1 MTFSTHLRTWLRDI
15 SLSAAALCILGLTS
29 AAHAEDA
36 TSLTIATW
44 GGAYGQSQQAAYF
57 QPFTESTGTKITTV
71 TYDGS
76 FDAIK
81 AKLGESPT
89 PDVVDLSSG
98 GLDRLCRDGL
108 LEAIDPATLG
118 MSEGGAADDFLAGGL
133 PSCGVASM
141 AWAMA
146 LVIDRQAFP
155 KSQPTKIADL
165 LNLKTYPGKRALPNG
180 PRYTLE
186 LALLADG
193 VAPDQVYAEL
203 GTPAGADRA
212 FAALD
217 KIKPEIVWWNKAT
230 EPLALLASKK
240 AAIAAGYSG
249 RIFRA
254 LAGNRE
260 SMDLIWDGQIYDLD
274 IWAVPKTASN
284 KGAAKR
290 FIAFAVAPE
299 HLAAQARLI
308 AYGPMRK
315 SAIPLV
321 GKHPEIGVEMM
332 RFLPTAPENFK
343 NALKFDEAWW
353 NEHGGD
359 LAARFETWRELAAT
373 AQGAAPGAKPSQP
386 Q

>member
-1 MTFSTHLRTWLRDI
+1 MI
-15 SLSAAALCILGLTS
+15 CLGS

-36 TSLTIATW
+36 TALTIATW
-44 GGAYGQSQQAAYF
+44 GGAYGQSQQDAYF
-57 QPFTESTGTKITTV
+57 QPFMESTGTKV

-76 FDAIK
+76 FEAIK
-81 AKLGESPT
+81 TKLDETPV

-98 GLDRLCRDGL
+98 SLDRLCRDGL

-118 MSEGGAADDFLAGGL
+118 TSEGSAADDFLAGGL

-141 AWAMA
+141 AWSMA
-146 LVIDRQAFP
+146 LVFDRQAFP
-155 KSQPTKIADL
+155 KSPPSKITDL
-165 LNLKTYPGKRALPNG
+165 LDLQHFPGKRALPNG

-193 VAPDQVYAEL
+193 IAPDHVYTEL
-203 GTPAGADRA
+203 ATPAGVDRA

-217 KIKPEIVWWNKAT
+217 KIKAEIVWWNKAT
-230 EPLALLASKK
+230 EPIALLAAKK
-240 AAIAAGYSG
+240 ATIAAGYSG

-254 LAGNRE
+254 LAGSRD
-260 SMDLIWDGQIYDLD
+260 SMDLLWDGQIYDLD
-274 IWAVPKTASN
+274 VWAVPKTAPN
-284 KGAAKR
+284 KDAAKR
-290 FIAFAVAPE
+290 FIAFAAAPE
-299 HLAAQARLI
+299 RLAAQARLI

-321 GKHPEIGVEMM
+321 GKHPAIGVEMM

-343 NALKFDEAWW
+343 NALKFDEPWW
-353 NEHGGD
+353 SEHGEE
-359 LAARFETWRELAAT
+359 LAKRFETWRELAAT
-373 AQGAAPGAKPSQP
+373 AQGAAPAPKAAQP

>member
-1 MTFSTHLRTWLRDI
+1 MNLSAHLRTWFRER
-15 SLSAAALCILGLTS
+15 SLGGGALCIMCLAS
-29 AAHAEDA
+29 AAHAQDA
-36 TSLTIATW
+36 VTLTIATW

-57 QPFTESTGTKITTV
+57 QPFTESTGTKITTL

-81 AKLGESPT
+81 TKLGESPA

-98 GLDRLCRDGL
+98 SLDRLCRDGL
-108 LEAIDPATLG
+108 LETVDPATLG
-118 MSEGGAADDFLAGGL
+118 SEGGGADDFLAGGL

-146 LVIDRQAFP
+146 LVVDRQAFP

-165 LNLKTYPGKRALPNG
+165 LDLKAFPGKRALPNG

-193 VAPDQVYAEL
+193 VAPDQVYSEL
-203 GTPAGADRA
+203 ATPAGVDRA

-240 AAIAAGYSG
+240 AVIAAGYNG

-254 LAGNRE
+254 LAGSRE
-260 SMDLIWDGQIYDLD
+260 SMDLLWDGQIYDLD
-274 IWAVPKTASN
+274 IWAVPKTAPN
-284 KGAAKR
+284 KDAAKR
-290 FIAFAVAPE
+290 FIAFAATPE
-299 HLAAQARLI
+299 RLAAQARLI
-308 AYGPMRK
+308 GYGPMRK

-353 NEHGGD
+353 NERGGD
-359 LAARFETWRELAAT
+359 VAKRFETWRELAAT
-373 AQGAAPGAKPSQP
+373 AQGAAPGPKQAQP

>member
-1 MTFSTHLRTWLRDI
+1 MTLSTQLRTWWGEI
-15 SLSAAALCILGLTS
+15 SLNTALCILSLIS
-29 AAHAEDA
+29 AAHAETA
-36 TSLTIATW
+36 ESLTIATW

-57 QPFTESTGTKITTV
+57 RPFTESTGTKITTV

-81 AKLGESPT
+81 AKLSEDPA

-98 GLDRLCRDGL
+98 SLDRLCRDGL
-108 LEAIDPATLG
+108 LETVDPATLST
-118 MSEGGAADDFLAGGL
+118 SEGGVADDFLASGL

-146 LVIDRQAFP
+146 LVVDRQAFP
-155 KSQPTKIADL
+155 KSQPSKIADL
-165 LNLKTYPGKRALPNG
+165 LDLKAYPGKRALPNG

-193 VAPDQVYAEL
+193 VAPDQVYTQL

-217 KIKPEIVWWNKAT
+217 KIKPEIVWWTKAT

-254 LAGNRE
+254 LAGNRD
-260 SMDLIWDGQIYDLD
+260 SMDLLWDGQIYDLD
-274 IWAVPKTASN
+274 VWAVPKSAAN
-284 KGAAKR
+284 KDLAKR
-290 FIAFAVAPE
+290 FIAFAAAPE
-299 HLAAQARLI
+299 RLAAQARLI

-321 GKHPEIGVEMM
+321 GKQPEIGVEMM

-343 NALKFDEAWW
+343 NALKFDEIWW

-373 AQGAAPGAKPSQP
+373 AQGAAPGPKPAQP

>member
-1 MTFSTHLRTWLRDI
+1 MTLSNQLRARLGEI
-15 SLSAAALCILGLTS
+15 SLGSAVLCILSLAS

-36 TSLTIATW
+36 SSLTIATW

-57 QPFTESTGTKITTV
+57 QPFTESTGTKIATV

-76 FDAIK
+76 FEAIK
-81 AKLGESPT
+81 TKLGESPA
-89 PDVVDLSSG
+89 PDVLDLSSG
-98 GLDRLCRDGL
+98 SLDRLCRDGL
-108 LEAIDPATLG
+108 LEAMDPATLG
-118 MSEGGAADDFLAGGL
+118 SEGGGAEDFIVGGL
-133 PSCGVASM
+133 SSCGVASM

-146 LVIDRQAFP
+146 LVVDKQSFP
-155 KSQPTKIADL
+155 KGAPSKIADL
-165 LNLKTYPGKRALPNG
+165 LDLKAYPGKRALSNG

-186 LALLADG
+186 FALLADG
-193 VAPDQVYAEL
+193 VTPDQVYAEL
-203 GTPAGADRA
+203 ATPAGVDRA

-230 EPLALLASKK
+230 EPIALLASKK
-240 AAIAAGYSG
+240 AAIAVGYSG

-254 LAGNRE
+254 LAGSRE
-260 SMDLIWDGQIYDLD
+260 SMDLLWDGQIYDLD
-274 IWAVPKTASN
+274 IWAVPKSAPN
-284 KGAAKR
+284 KDAAKR
-290 FIAFAVAPE
+290 FIAFAATPE
-299 HLAAQARLI
+299 RLAAQARLI

-359 LAARFETWRELAAT
+359 LAKRFETWRELAAT
-373 AQGAAPGAKPSQP
+373 AQGAAPEPKKTQP

>member
-1 MTFSTHLRTWLRDI
+1 MG
-15 SLSAAALCILGLTS
+15 ALGIALLAS
-29 AAHAEDA
+29 AAHAQDEA
-36 TSLTIATW
+36 ALTIATW
-44 GGAYGQSQQAAYF
+44 SGAYGQSQQAAYF
-57 QPFTESTGTKITTV
+57 QPFTEATGTKITMV

-81 AKLGESPT
+81 AKLGEDPA
-89 PDVVDLSSG
+89 PYDIVDLSSG
-98 GLDRLCRDGL
+98 SLDRLCRDGM
-108 LEAIDPATLG
+108 LEAVDAASLG
-118 MSEGGAADDFLAGGL
+118 PSEGNVADDFLPGGL

-146 LVIDRQAFP
+146 LIVDRQAFP
-155 KSQPTKIADL
+155 KAAPAKIADL
-165 LNLKTYPGKRALPNG
+165 LNLRNFPGKRALPNG

-203 GTPAGADRA
+203 ATPAGTDRA

-217 KIKPEIVWWNKAT
+217 KIKAQIVWWNKPT
-230 EPLALLASKK
+230 EPIALLASKK
-240 AAIAAGYSG
+240 AAFAAGYSG

-254 LAGNRE
+254 LAGGGDR
-260 SMDLIWDGQIYDLD
+260 MDLLWDGQIYDLD
-274 IWAVPKTASN
+274 IWAIPKTAPN
-284 KGAAKR
+284 KDAAKR
-290 FIAFAVAPE
+290 FIAFAAAPE
-299 HLAAQARLI
+299 RLAAQARLI
-308 AYGPMRK
+308 GYGPMRK

-321 GKHPEIGVEMM
+321 GKHPEVGVEMM

-353 NEHGGD
+353 NEHGGE
-359 LAARFETWRELAAT
+359 LTKRFETWRELAAT
-373 AQGAAPGAKPSQP
+373 AQGAAPEPKPAQP